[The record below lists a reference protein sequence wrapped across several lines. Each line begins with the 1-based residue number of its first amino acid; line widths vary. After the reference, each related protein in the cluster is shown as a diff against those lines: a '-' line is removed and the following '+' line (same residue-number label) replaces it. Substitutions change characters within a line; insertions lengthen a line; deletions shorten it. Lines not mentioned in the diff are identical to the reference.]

1 MPCENI
7 CGQATCE
14 EHSASPAVKSM
25 SRRGLLKGFAA
36 VVATVGLAGLG
47 ESALAASKTY
57 TACKTTDVKIG
68 SAKLVTLPGTSK
80 TVVITR
86 PKASV
91 YKAFSP
97 MCTHENVQL
106 SGVSGTNLVCNQ
118 HGARF
123 NTTTGAATAGPTRRA
138 LTSYKVTISGT
149 SVKVTV

>member
-1 MPCENI
+1 MTCENI
-7 CGQATCE
+7 CAPTTCD
-14 EHSASPAVKSM
+14 EHVAEPSVKTF
-25 SRRGLLKGFAA
+25 SRRGALKSFAGLVAA
-36 VVATVGLAGLG
+36 VGLSTLG
-47 ESALAASKTY
+47 DAAFAASKTY